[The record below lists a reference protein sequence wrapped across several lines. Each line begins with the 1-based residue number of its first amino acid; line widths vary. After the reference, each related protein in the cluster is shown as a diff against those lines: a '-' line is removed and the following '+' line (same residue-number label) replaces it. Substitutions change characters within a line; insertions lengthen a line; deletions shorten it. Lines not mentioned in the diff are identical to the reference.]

1 MGVVFCNNEIE
12 KVVYSGY
19 TIDKIYACGGD
30 LVYSASTTPPTPT
43 GDKVRVLYRE
53 NPDGETEYGYA
64 CDGNPTLN
72 PSDGKE
78 GDGRLTPYITDAV
91 IGECVT
97 QIASSCF
104 VRCTS
109 LSSVTIPNTVTTIAD
124 AVFSECESLT
134 SITIP
139 SSVTW
144 IGARV
149 FQECYLLECTIPD
162 TVTSIGSALFYAS
175 SAMTSCTIGNGVT
188 SIPNYTFY
196 DCRSLQT
203 IVIGSGVTSIGQSAF
218 SLGTSANLQSITF
231 LSPTPPSATSA
242 SSFPSNGN
250 YVIYVPS
257 ESVDLYKNSRDI
269 GWYQVKNRIQPIQ

>member
-1 MGVVFCNNEIE
+1 MPVVFCSKDIE

-43 GDKVRVLYRE
+43 GDKVRVWYRE
-53 NPDGETEYGYA
+53 NSYGITEYGYA

-72 PSDGKE
+72 SSDKQE
-78 GDGRLTPYITDAV
+78 EDGRLIPYITDAV

-97 QIASSCF
+97 SIGNLAF
-104 VRCTS
+104 DHCTS
-109 LSSVTIPNTVTTIAD
+109 LSSVTIPNTVTTIDSNA
-124 AVFSECESLT
+124 FQYCTSLT

-139 SSVTW
+139 SSVTS
-144 IGARV
+144 IGEEV

-162 TVTSIGSALFYAS
+162 TVTSIGRAIFYAS

-188 SIPNYTFY
+188 SIPSRAFNE
-196 DCRSLQT
+196 CRSLQT

-218 SLGTSANLQSITF
+218 SVGTSANLQSITF
-231 LSPTPPSATSA
+231 LSPTPPSATSS
-242 SSFPSNGN
+242 SSFPSSGD

-269 GWYQVKNRIQPIQ
+269 GWYQVKNRIQAIP

>member
-43 GDKVRVLYRE
+43 GDKVRVWYKE
-53 NPDGETEYGYA
+53 NPDGRTEYGYA

-72 PSDGKE
+72 SSDKTE
-78 GDGRLTPYITDAV
+78 GDGRLIPYITDAV

-97 QIASSCF
+97 SIGNLAFFECD
-104 VRCTS
+104 S
-109 LSSVTIPNTVTTIAD
+109 LSSVTIPNTVTTIGSD
-124 AVFSECESLT
+124 AFSDCDSLT

-139 SSVTW
+139 SSVTS
-144 IGARV
+144 IGAEA

-162 TVTSIGSALFYAS
+162 TVTSIGRALFFAS

-188 SIPNYTFY
+188 SIPNSTFY
-196 DCRSLQT
+196 DCRSLRT
-203 IVIGSGVTSIGQSAF
+203 ISIGSGVTSIGESAF
-218 SLGTSANLQSITF
+218 SVGTSANLQSITF

-242 SSFPSNGN
+242 SAFPSNGN

-269 GWYQVKNRIQPIQ
+269 GWYQVKNRIQPIP

>member
-43 GDKVRVLYRE
+43 GDKVRVWYKE
-53 NPDGETEYGYA
+53 NEYGITEYGYA

-72 PSDGKE
+72 PSDGME
-78 GDGRLTPYITDAV
+78 GDGRLIRYITDAV

-104 VRCTS
+104 VSRTS

-124 AVFSECESLT
+124 AAFCECESLT

-188 SIPNYTFY
+188 SIPNSTFY

-218 SLGTSANLQSITF
+218 SVGTSANLQSITF

-242 SSFPSNGN
+242 SAFPSNGN

-269 GWYQVKNRIQPIQ
+269 GWYQVKNRIQPIP

>member
-43 GDKVRVLYRE
+43 GDKVRVWYKE
-53 NPDGETEYGYA
+53 NPYGRTEYGYA

-72 PSDGKE
+72 PSDGQE

-104 VRCTS
+104 FECDS
-109 LSSVTIPNTVTTIAD
+109 LSSVTIPNTVTTIGD
-124 AVFSECESLT
+124 AAFSDCDSLT

-188 SIPNYTFY
+188 SIPTNTFY
-196 DCRSLQT
+196 DCRSLRT
-203 IVIGSGVTSIGQSAF
+203 IVIGSGVTSIGQGAF
-218 SLGTSANLQSITF
+218 SVGTSANLQSITF

-242 SSFPSNGN
+242 SAFYSNGN

-269 GWYQVKNRIQPIQ
+269 GWYQVKNRIQPIP